1 MDLNMTM
8 SVDLNEVEEF
18 INSDKF
24 AQFLL
29 NNTTGFS
36 VAGYILTAI
45 FDRVEADKLTLN

>member
-18 INSDKF
+18 VNSDKL
-24 AQFLL
+24 AEFLL
-29 NNTTGFS
+29 DNTTDFS

-45 FDRVEADKLTLN
+45 FDRLEADKLTLN